1 MILLRLFWEFFK
13 VGLFSVGGGL
23 ATIPFLYD
31 ISDKTGWYT
40 NADLANM
47 IAISESTPGPIG
59 VNMATYVGYET
70 AGFLGGF
77 VTTLGIITPAFIT
90 ILLIVKLLQSFSENK
105 YVKST
110 FYGLRAASSGLI
122 VAALFSVV
130 KISLIDINSYSNSGF
145 LGDLFVPQNII
156 LAVVLYFLTN
166 SKKLAKVHPAIFL
179 GLSAMIGVLFK
190 FTY

>member
-13 VGLFSVGGGL
+13 VGTFSVGGGL

-40 NADLANM
+40 HADLANM

-70 AGFLGGF
+70 AGVLGG
-77 VTTLGIITPAFIT
+77 VIATLGIITPAFLTVLVIFY
-90 ILLIVKLLQSFSENK
+90 LLKSFSENK
-105 YVKST
+105 YVKSA
-110 FYGLRAASSGLI
+110 FYGLRPASSGLI
-122 VAALFSVV
+122 AAALFSVV
-130 KISLIDINSYSNSGF
+130 KISLIDVNSYNSSG
-145 LGDLFVPQNII
+145 LISDLFVPQNIV
-156 LAVVLYFLTN
+156 LAIVLYIVIN
-166 SKKLAKVHPAIFL
+166 NKKFTKVHPAIFL
-179 GLSAMIGVLFK
+179 GLSALIGIIFK